1 MSWDAEDDVFDTV
14 DLSLQFKAAAAHP
27 EGTHL
32 PAITVLREEDLDP
45 ETAALI
51 CRLSQKEPARF
62 WSLQQKLTSQILK
75 AARLA
80 RDGKVA

>member
-1 MSWDAEDDVFDTV
+1 MFNAAV
-14 DLSLQFKAAAAHP
+14 LSQHFKAAAAHP

-32 PAITVLREEDLDP
+32 PGTTVLREEDLDT

-51 CRLSQKEPARF
+51 CRPSQKEPARF

-80 RDGKVA
+80 NDGKVA